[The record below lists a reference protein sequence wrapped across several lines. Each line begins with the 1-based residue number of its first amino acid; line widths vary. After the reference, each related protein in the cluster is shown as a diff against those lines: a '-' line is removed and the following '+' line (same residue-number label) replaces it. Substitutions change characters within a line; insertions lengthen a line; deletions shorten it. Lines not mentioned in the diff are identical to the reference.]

1 MLKENLN
8 NYYYFYSDKQKKTG
22 KSYSFFLGFKPSSH
36 RHHLHHRHHHQHQS
50 IAISLDQ
57 TIQFFLN
64 NKKQCRTKNSKT
76 KKIKDHI
83 TASNIIVIVL

>member
-8 NYYYFYSDKQKKTG
+8 NYYYFYSDKKTG

-36 RHHLHHRHHHQHQS
+36 HHHLHHRHQHQHQS
-50 IAISLDQ
+50 IANSLDQ

-64 NKKQCRTKNSKT
+64 NKKQCPTENSKT